1 MKKIIIETKQL
12 KEMLESVKNA
22 ASKEEFRPIF
32 KGVLLEATNTKLS
45 MTTCDGYK
53 LFTNTC
59 ELIEG
64 SSFTVISPM
73 FSIPKGAEEN
83 TEIKINKEFII
94 FNFGNVKYSYKTITG
109 DFIDYR
115 NLLNRES
122 NFSIRFN
129 SKLLLEALRTS
140 KGIVEMYFAGDRE
153 AVIIKEIE
161 NENSQKLVLPCS
173 KGREE

>member
-64 SSFTVISPM
+64 S
-73 FSIPKGAEEN
+73 
-83 TEIKINKEFII
+83 II